1 MSRSSLHDGAT
12 PIIIPEDEDNINPEH
27 DIADEDVFQSL
38 TIEEEKEVVWSLSV
52 WVTLQDFNLVYKVN
66 WYLFI
71 LLHAMK
77 QTSQII
83 PHFYNSK
90 LYQI

>member
-38 TIEEEKEVVWSLSV
+38 TIEEEKEVV
-52 WVTLQDFNLVYKVN
+52 
-66 WYLFI
+66 
-71 LLHAMK
+71 
-77 QTSQII
+77 
-83 PHFYNSK
+83 
-90 LYQI
+90 